1 MKKVYGKVGIVAL
14 LALISYLLFENIIFP
29 FIIIFVFIIVTFIK
43 SNEEDKKNKKEVEMK
58 EYEFA
63 NMLSYLLVF
72 LENNFN
78 VYQSLEMTLSF
89 IKEVLVKDVEELI
102 NDIDVDKSIEPY
114 QKFASKFKSNIVY
127 QVVMMIYQL
136 DINGY
141 DAKYLNNF
149 PSLISSLKEARV
161 QNMISTRKMNMSFM
175 TIVPIISL
183 MMVVLVLIFYIL
195 MSVGGF

>member
-89 IKEVLVKDVEELI
+89 IKEILVKDVEELI

-183 MMVVLVLIFYIL
+183 MMVILVLIFYIL

>member
-89 IKEVLVKDVEELI
+89 IKEILVKDVEELI

-183 MMVVLVLIFYIL
+183 LMVVLVLIFYIL

>member
-89 IKEVLVKDVEELI
+89 IKEILVKDVEELI

-183 MMVVLVLIFYIL
+183 LMVGLVLIFYIL

>member
-1 MKKVYGKVGIVAL
+1 MI
-14 LALISYLLFENIIFP
+14 
-29 FIIIFVFIIVTFIK
+29 
-43 SNEEDKKNKKEVEMK
+43 
-58 EYEFA
+58 
-63 NMLSYLLVF
+63 
-72 LENNFN
+72 
-78 VYQSLEMTLSF
+78 SF
-89 IKEVLVKDVEELI
+89 IKEILVKDVEELI

-183 MMVVLVLIFYIL
+183 MMVILVLIFYIL

>member
-89 IKEVLVKDVEELI
+89 IKEILVKDVEELI

>member
-14 LALISYLLFENIIFP
+14 LALISYLLFENIIFS

-89 IKEVLVKDVEELI
+89 IKEILVKDVEELI

-183 MMVVLVLIFYIL
+183 MMVILVLIFYIL